1 MIPMKPDWTYIDSE
15 EDIEQFIKGSISEL
29 ETLCPLEKSFDDKES
44 FEQISHAKF
53 ALKMLL
59 QEIHEHSSVSACA
72 IIESFARK
80 MDDYSNGNVET
91 SYVFSVAHET
101 AQNLLNIIG
110 EYS

>member
-29 ETLCPLEKSFDDKES
+29 ETLCPLEKSFDDRES
-44 FEQISHAKF
+44 FEQISYAKF

-59 QEIHEHSSVSACA
+59 QEIREHSDVSACA
-72 IIESFARK
+72 IIENFARR
-80 MDDYSNGNVET
+80 MEDYSYGKVET

-101 AQNLLNIIG
+101 AQNLLSIIG

>member
-29 ETLCPLEKSFDDKES
+29 ETLCPLEKSFNDRES

-59 QEIHEHSSVSACA
+59 QEIHEHSGVSACA
-72 IIESFARK
+72 VIEDFAQR
-80 MDDYSNGNVET
+80 MENYSYGNAET
-91 SYVFSVAHET
+91 SYVFSVACET